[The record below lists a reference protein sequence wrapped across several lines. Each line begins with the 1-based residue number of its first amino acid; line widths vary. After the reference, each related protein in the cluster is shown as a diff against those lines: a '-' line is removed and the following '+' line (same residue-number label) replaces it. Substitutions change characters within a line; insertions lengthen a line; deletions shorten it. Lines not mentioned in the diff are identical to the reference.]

1 MWREKNVCREKK
13 KKKKKYIYIYIYIYI
28 KINDYINLNMRL
40 VKFESIIFKKINLK
54 FNKSRDLDSSDLYE
68 NNNGCFPSHRAELA
82 A

>member
-1 MWREKNVCREKK
+1 
-13 KKKKKYIYIYIYIYI
+13 
-28 KINDYINLNMRL
+28 MRL